1 VRPTQV
7 PIGLHLARTAKA
19 VSRAFDETL
28 EQVGGSTPA
37 WLILLSLKTSRHRTQ
52 SDLAEAV
59 GVRGP
64 TLTHHLD
71 ALESQGLVVRERD
84 PSNRRVQ
91 RVSLTAAGEDA
102 FARMR
107 AAAQGHDRRLRAR
120 ISEDD
125 LAIARRVLDQL
136 AVNASTPGS

>member
-1 VRPTQV
+1 VRPTQT

-19 VSRAFDETL
+19 VSRAFDDAL
-28 EQVGGSTPA
+28 EEVGGSTPA

-52 SDLAEAV
+52 SELAEAV

-71 ALESQGLVVRERD
+71 ALEAQGLVTRERD
-84 PSNRRVQ
+84 PANRRVQ
-91 RVSLTAAGEDA
+91 LVTLTAAGEEA

-107 AAAQGHDRRLRAR
+107 GAAQAHDRRLRAGL
-120 ISEDD
+120 SEDD
-125 LAIARRVLDQL
+125 LATARRVLDRL
-136 AVNASTPGS
+136 AANVTR